1 LRETFVLSRSSI
13 PFSPRGSGLTIWAP
27 GLTGRA
33 EWESRRSLGEARAAA
48 GESPEL
54 DGALAEAGLEER
66 HTLVL
71 EAETPVITAPSG
83 PFGASRAGE
92 GEPRA
97 DEIDLEVASEA
108 GELQFVVYQDE
119 DGVTSIHF
127 PDRPP
132 REEAVAARASAPG
145 LCRYRIRMRP
155 PGAGSGPGRK
165 GGDERGWVGSLAKKV
180 LKVIVGK
187 LLAGAVGKA
196 VYGAAH
202 TWESRARRFQGLHR
216 GETAA
221 ALLAAEPRS
230 FRDGPPF
237 AAGRALLFL
246 HGTTSSTAGAFQD
259 LLGAEAAVERLWSA
273 YGGRVAGFNHH
284 TLTKTVAENALDL
297 QAALAAEAG
306 SPEIDIICH
315 SRGGLLARVLKELP
329 SSEVAR
335 LAGVDT
341 PPIPVR
347 VRVRKVVFVATP
359 NDGTPLADPE
369 NIPAALDRLATL
381 VNLLPDAAP
390 TVALGAV
397 LAWAGYTA
405 AAGLEALPGLAD
417 QAPGSALLAA
427 LDSSVTSLDDYWA
440 VAADYAPGEPLL
452 RAVVDSGVDR
462 LFGKAPNDLVVPT
475 LGVSRFRGTALPASR
490 VECFGQD
497 GGGTVMHTRLFRE
510 RGTWEHL
517 EKALL
522 GTSPSP

>member
-1 LRETFVLSRSSI
+1 MRESFVLSRNAI
-13 PFSPRGSGLTIWAP
+13 PFSPRGSGLTFRAP
-27 GLTGRA
+27 GLSGRA
-33 EWESRRSLGEARAAA
+33 EWERKRSLGEARAAT

-54 DGALAEAGLEER
+54 DVALEEAGLEER

-71 EAETPVITAPSG
+71 EAETPVIAAPAG
-83 PFGASRAGE
+83 PFGASRTGE
-92 GEPRA
+92 GEPRD

-108 GELQFVVYQDE
+108 GEFQFVVYQDE

-127 PDRPP
+127 PDRLPG
-132 REEAVAARASAPG
+132 EEPAVVRASGPG

-155 PGAGSGPGRK
+155 PGAGSGPARQ
-165 GGDERGWVGSLAKKV
+165 GGNERGWVGSLAKKV

-202 TWESRARRFQGLHR
+202 TWESRARPFQGLHS

-221 ALLAAEPRS
+221 VLLAAEPRS
-230 FRDGPPF
+230 LRDGPSL

-246 HGTTSSTAGAFQD
+246 HGTTSSTAGAFRE
-259 LLGAEAAVERLWSA
+259 LLGAGAAVERLWTA

-297 QAALAAEAG
+297 QTALAAETG
-306 SPEIDIICH
+306 PLEIDIVCH

-329 SSEVAR
+329 PSEVAR
-335 LAGVDT
+335 LAGID
-341 PPIPVR
+341 PPPASVQ
-347 VRVRKVVFVATP
+347 VHVRKVVFVATP
-359 NDGTPLADPE
+359 NNGTPLADPE

-405 AAGLEALPGLAD
+405 AAGLKALPGLAD

-427 LDSSVTSLDDYWA
+427 LDASVTSLDDYWA
-440 VAADYAPGEPLL
+440 VTADYAPNEPLL

-462 LFGKAPNDLVVPT
+462 LFGNAPNDLVVPT
-475 LGVSRFRGTALPASR
+475 LGVSSVRGTPLPASR
-490 VECFGQD
+490 VESFGQA
-497 GGGTVMHTRLFRE
+497 GGGTVMHTRFFRE
-510 RGTWEHL
+510 RQTLEHL
-517 EKALL
+517 ERALL
-522 GTSPSP
+522 GASPSP